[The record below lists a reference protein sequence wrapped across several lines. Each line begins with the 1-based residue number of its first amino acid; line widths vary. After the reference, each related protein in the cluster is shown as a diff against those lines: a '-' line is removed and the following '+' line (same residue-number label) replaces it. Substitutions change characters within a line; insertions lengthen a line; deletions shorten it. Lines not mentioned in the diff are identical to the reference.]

1 MSIST
6 EGFEEDAVKLL
17 QKFEKYVKDH
27 YPNSRT
33 QDFYMSV
40 MSKFN
45 NFYLMT
51 GEDIDKALSHY
62 YYSVTKTPSYQ
73 KPKTDYLRSKARV
86 ILVFKDVIQ
95 GISPKKKYFS
105 DHLYLIHNNYITP
118 LSDYINWLQTIGNNP
133 NSISTRQQR
142 IRVFIK
148 FLEQND
154 CFSLNKITYDIILSF
169 MSYLLN
175 CYSIQGRS
183 NILYTLKHF
192 LTCPIIYKQL
202 SIEPLLILK
211 NIKTPKHNRIPSSYT
226 PEEIHFVLKSV
237 DRDTKWGKTIYL
249 MMMFASVYGLRIS
262 DIRDLQLSSINWQ
275 DKALSLLQQ
284 KTQTPLNLPLIYE
297 VELALL
303 DYIKNVRPSID
314 SPYLFIRF
322 RAPHTPYSKNNH
334 FSRHVANYFNLA
346 NININDKHC
355 GLHSM
360 RHSLAT
366 ELSNQTIPIT
376 EVKTILGHTS
386 IQSTKQYIWSNI
398 EQLKNAALEVEL

>member
-6 EGFEEDAVKLL
+6 EGYEDAGKLL
-17 QKFEKYVKDH
+17 QKFEKYIKEH
-27 YPNSRT
+27 YPNNRT
-33 QDFYMSV
+33 QDSYMRI

-45 NFYLMT
+45 NSYLMT
-51 GEDIDKALSHY
+51 SEGIDKALSHY
-62 YYSVTKTPSYQ
+62 YYSETKTTPYE

-95 GISPKKKYFS
+95 DILPKRKYFS
-105 DHLYLIHNNYITP
+105 DHQYSVHNNYITP
-118 LSDYINWLQTIGNNP
+118 LADYKDWLQTIGNNQ

-142 IRVFIK
+142 ISVFIK
-148 FLEQND
+148 FLEKNN
-154 CFSLNKITYDIILSF
+154 CFSLNEIKYNIILDF

-175 CYSIQGRS
+175 RYSIQGRS

-211 NIKTPKHNRIPSSYT
+211 NIKTPKHNRIPSTYT
-226 PEEIHFVLKSV
+226 PEEIYSVLNSV

-249 MMMFASVYGLRIS
+249 MMMFASVYGLRVS

-275 DKALSLLQQ
+275 DKILSISQQ
-284 KTQTPLNLPLIYE
+284 KTQTSLNLPLIYE
-297 VELALL
+297 IELAIL

-346 NININDKHC
+346 NINTSDKHC

-366 ELSNQTIPIT
+366 ELSNQSIPIT

-398 EQLKNAALEVEL
+398 EQLKKAALEVDL

>member
-6 EGFEEDAVKLL
+6 EGCEDASKLL
-17 QKFEKYVKDH
+17 QKFEKYIKDH
-27 YPNSRT
+27 YPNNRT

-40 MSKFN
+40 ISKFN
-45 NFYLMT
+45 DSYLMT
-51 GEDIDKALSHY
+51 GKDIDKAISHY
-62 YYSVTKTPSYQ
+62 YYSVTKTTPYE
-73 KPKTDYLRSKARV
+73 KPKTDYLRFKARV

-95 GISPKKKYFS
+95 DIPPKKKYFS
-105 DHLYLIHNNYITP
+105 VKQYSVHNNYITP
-118 LSDYINWLQTIGNNP
+118 LSDYKNWLQTIGNNP

-154 CFSLNKITYDIILSF
+154 CFSLNKINYDLILSF
-169 MSYLLN
+169 MSYLLSR
-175 CYSIQGRS
+175 YSIQGRS
-183 NILYTLKHF
+183 NILYTVKHF

-211 NIKTPKHNRIPSSYT
+211 NIKTPKHNRIPSTYT
-226 PEEIHFVLKSV
+226 SEEIHSVLNSV

-249 MMMFASVYGLRIS
+249 MMMFASVYGLRVS

-275 DKALSLLQQ
+275 DKILSLSQQ

-297 VELALL
+297 IELALL

-334 FSRHVANYFNLA
+334 FSRHVSKYFNLA
-346 NININDKHC
+346 NIDINDKHC

-366 ELSNQTIPIT
+366 ELSNQMIPIT
-376 EVKTILGHTS
+376 EVKNILGHTS
-386 IQSTKQYIWSNI
+386 IQSTKQYVWSNI
-398 EQLKNAALEVEL
+398 EQLKKAALEVDL